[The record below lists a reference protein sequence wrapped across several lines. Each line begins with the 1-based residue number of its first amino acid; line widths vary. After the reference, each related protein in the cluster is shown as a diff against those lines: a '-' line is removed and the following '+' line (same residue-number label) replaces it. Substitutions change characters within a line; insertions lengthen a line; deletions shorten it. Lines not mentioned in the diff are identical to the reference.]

1 MDSDINRPVR
11 ARSLTP
17 RECSTL
23 KIRLRGGI
31 WPGAKRKCK
40 HLLLRN
46 HSGEFLLCMWSIG
59 PWWYWQELLNKH
71 HGKVVERQ
79 PGGHTP
85 GFPARLYPSLC
96 VWPWPVSGYP
106 RTSTVPLWAT
116 WYVVHDAAKLPSWIQ
131 FFVPNRLRDH
141 KYKRARKRNS
151 GGQVQQ

>member
-1 MDSDINRPVR
+1 MDSDINRPVK

-31 WPGAKRKCK
+31 WPGAKRKYK
-40 HLLLRN
+40 YLLLRN
-46 HSGEFLLCMWSIG
+46 HSGEFLLCTRSVWR
-59 PWWYWQELLNKH
+59 WWYWQAFLNKH
-71 HGKVVERQ
+71 HSKMAERQ

-85 GFPARLYPSLC
+85 DFPAQLYPSLC
-96 VWPWPVSGYP
+96 IWPWPAPAYP
-106 RTSTVPLWAT
+106 KTSTVPAT
-116 WYVVHDAAKLPSWIQ
+116 WYVVHGAAKLPSWIQ

-151 GGQVQQ
+151 GGQVHQ